1 MSCALTNADRWQEGS
16 HAQRQGWRVAELVN
30 LLAIAQVW
38 HAEDVL
44 INGARLHVVVVSDV
58 LIKMR
63 PREDV
68 IPALVHSHLSH
79 SRRLNQQVTLL
90 FLLYYAV
97 AKGNDEE
104 PLTDLSRVENSLLR
118 KHCDSPVHVEPKRL
132 PIVAHVQFVQSHL

>member
-16 HAQRQGWRVAELVN
+16 HAQRQGWRVAELVD

-68 IPALVHSHLSH
+68 IPALLHSHLSH
-79 SRRLNQQVTLL
+79 SRHLNQQVTPH

-104 PLTDLSRVENSLLR
+104 PLTDLSRVDNFLQR
-118 KHCDSPVHVEPKRL
+118 KHCDSPVHVEP
-132 PIVAHVQFVQSHL
+132 